1 LSYVYSNRTKKFWLH
16 VLLFLKK
23 GLSMLKSP
31 LLTLKSLR
39 PLRDKEM
46 GKCKVL
52 LRKMAPHNLLCLLL
66 QLTRTEE
73 KRENAKRS

>member
-1 LSYVYSNRTKKFWLH
+1 
-16 VLLFLKK
+16 
-23 GLSMLKSP
+23 MLKSP

-39 PLRDKEM
+39 PLRDKET

-52 LRKMAPHNLLCLLL
+52 LRKMAPHNLLHPLL
-66 QLTRTEE
+66 QLTRMEE